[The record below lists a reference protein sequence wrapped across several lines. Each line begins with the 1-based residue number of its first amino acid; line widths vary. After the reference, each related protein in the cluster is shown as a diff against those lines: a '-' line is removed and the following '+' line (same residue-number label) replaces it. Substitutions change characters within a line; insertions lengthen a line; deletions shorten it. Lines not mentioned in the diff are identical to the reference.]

1 MIKCILVD
9 DEPLARDFLSTILS
23 ENCPETTIVA
33 TAADVL
39 TAVKMIQE
47 HKPDIVFLDVE
58 MPGYSGFQLL
68 DFFDNIDFQ
77 VIFTTAHA
85 DYALRAFQVSA
96 VDYLLKPIQIEQI
109 VRAVKK
115 AIILRGSNMSNENLK
130 VLKENLQEGKIVKIA
145 LPVGTTLIF
154 VSPEDFMTLSAD
166 GSYTNIVLIDGR
178 KFLISKKLKEF
189 EDVLKDYSQFF
200 RAHRSHLINMKYV
213 KQYNKSE
220 GGMILM
226 NHDIELPLSKE
237 KKDEFFDK
245 MNIQAI

>member
-1 MIKCILVD
+1 MIKCIIID

-23 ENCPETTIVA
+23 ENCPEITLVA
-33 TAADVL
+33 TAVDVL
-39 TAVKMIQE
+39 SGVKIIQE
-47 HKPDIVFLDVE
+47 HKPEIVFLDVE

-68 DFFDNIDFQ
+68 DFFEIIDFQ

-115 AIILRGSNMSNENLK
+115 AIILRGSNNNNENLK
-130 VLKENLQEGKIVKIA
+130 ILKENLQEGKIVKIA
-145 LPVGTTLIF
+145 LPVGTALIF
-154 VSPEDFMTLSAD
+154 VSPEEFMSVSAD
-166 GSYTNIVLIDGR
+166 GSYTNIVLTDGR
-178 KFLISKKLKEF
+178 RFLISKKLKEF
-189 EDVLKDYSQFF
+189 EDVLKDYPQFF

-213 KQYNKSE
+213 KQYNKSD

-226 NHDIELPLSKE
+226 NHDIKLPLSKE
-237 KKDEFFDK
+237 KREDFFDK
-245 MNIQAI
+245 MNIQSI

>member
-1 MIKCILVD
+1 MIKCIIID
-9 DEPLARDFLSTILS
+9 DEPLARDFLRAILA
-23 ENCPETTIVA
+23 ENCAEITLVA
-33 TAADVL
+33 TAEDVL
-39 TAVKMIQE
+39 TGVKMIHE

-68 DFFDNIDFQ
+68 DFFENIDFQ

-85 DYALRAFQVSA
+85 DHALRAFQVSA
-96 VDYLLKPIQIEQI
+96 VDYILKPIQIEQI
-109 VRAVKK
+109 VKAVKK
-115 AIILRGSNMSNENLK
+115 AIILRGSSNNENLR
-130 VLKENLQEGKIVKIA
+130 VLKENLQEEKIVKIA
-145 LPVGTTLIF
+145 LPLGSTLIF

-166 GSYTNIVLIDGR
+166 GSYTNIVLTDGR

-189 EDVLKDYSQFF
+189 EDVLKDYPQFF
-200 RAHRSHLINMKYV
+200 RAHRSYLINLKYV
-213 KQYNKSE
+213 KQFNKSD

-226 NHDIELPLSKE
+226 NHDVELPLSKE